1 MLSLVS
7 DISDAEAHFPPDA
20 CCSGGFALGAGGA
33 PPLSLVAASAAPP
46 GTVGLVLMDR
56 IDGVISLCFRFV
68 QNMYELSAV
77 ATIRLIA
84 NITMLLKSAD
94 LIVRILVRRVPHNMP
109 VVRGILAAF
118 FCWLVTGR
126 NASVFL
132 VAMLLN

>member
-1 MLSLVS
+1 MLSLVC

-84 NITMLLKSAD
+84 NITMLLVHPRY
-94 LIVRILVRRVPHNMP
+94 IV
-109 VVRGILAAF
+109 VV
-118 FCWLVTGR
+118 VTK
-126 NASVFL
+126 
-132 VAMLLN
+132 LLPSS